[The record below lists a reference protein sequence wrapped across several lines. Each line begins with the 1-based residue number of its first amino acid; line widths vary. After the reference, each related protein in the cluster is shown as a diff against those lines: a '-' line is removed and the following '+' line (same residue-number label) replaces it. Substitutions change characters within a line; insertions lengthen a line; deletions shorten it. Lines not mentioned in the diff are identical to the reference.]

1 MKVKFHTPRH
11 WVKRGASLLPI
22 VFIALILWFPLGSN
36 AIAAGEQAPIER
48 ILPLIGDALV
58 DIGQEKFTDA
68 QDAFTEA
75 NQLWEGVQAENSD
88 LAANVN
94 SALAHANKAVA
105 AAKDDPAAAKKALA
119 AAAKAVNAYA
129 KSASGKTQMTGPD
142 AAATLIPLL
151 EQLTTHIKEGSW
163 SAANAD
169 YRQIDSGWKKI
180 EQPIRGDNVIVYGS
194 LETSMS
200 MIRIALRSDPP
211 RAAQAEAE
219 TAALLQQVKDY
230 ASGKIAKTAA
240 DMSLTLTDAFEVLN
254 QAEADAKAGHAA
266 ESNGQMQA
274 FIRMWPSVEGEVQ
287 LRSAAVYRD
296 IENQMTEA
304 AGYLVSEPPETEKA
318 GEIIAGMKE
327 QLAPILEEASYN
339 AFDAGA
345 ILLREGFEAIL
356 VLAALISYLN
366 KAGHADKRKWI
377 WGGAGMGLLL
387 SAIMALV
394 LTYAVSQAMS
404 GSMREKIEGI
414 SGLAAV
420 LFMLLVGNWLHK
432 KSNIRAWNAFIDK
445 QVGGAL
451 ARGSLWSLFVVS
463 GLSIFRE
470 GAETAIFYV
479 GMAASIDPMQML
491 LGIAVALLLLL
502 ILAVLMIKYSVK
514 LPLRP
519 FFLTASAFIYVL
531 VFRFIGESIHSLQ
544 VATWVPA
551 HSISRSISVNV
562 LGIYPT
568 LETVIPQAALLLY
581 LLIRYTSVYIIGV
594 RRGRTT

>member
-1 MKVKFHTPRH
+1 M
-11 WVKRGASLLPI
+11 LPI
-22 VFIALILWFPLGSN
+22 VFIALMLWLPVGSVVL
-36 AIAAGEQAPIER
+36 AAGEQSSMER

-68 QDAFTEA
+68 QQSLTEA
-75 NQLWEGVQAENSD
+75 SRLWEDVQAKDSD
-88 LAANVN
+88 LTANVN
-94 SALAHANKAVA
+94 SALAHAVKAVA
-105 AAKDDPAAAKKALA
+105 EAKRDPAAAKKALA
-119 AAAKAVNAYA
+119 AAAKAVNAYSKA
-129 KSASGKTQMTGPD
+129 ASSKTQMSGPD

-151 EQLTTHIKEGSW
+151 EQLGAHIKDASW

-180 EQPIRGDNVIVYGS
+180 EQPIRGDNATVYAS

-200 MIRIALRSDPP
+200 MIRIALRTDPP
-211 RAAQAEAE
+211 RAAQAESE

-230 ASGKIAKTAA
+230 ASGKIAHAAA
-240 DMSLTLTDAFEVLN
+240 DTGLTLADAFEVLN
-254 QAEADAKAGHAA
+254 QAEADANAGHAA
-266 ESNGQMQA
+266 EANGQMQT

-287 LRSAAVYRD
+287 LRSATVYRD
-296 IENQMTEA
+296 IENRMTEA
-304 AGYLVSEPPETEKA
+304 AGYLLSDPPETD
-318 GEIIAGMKE
+318 IASTTIAEMKE
-327 QLAPILEEASYN
+327 QLAPMLEDASYN

-377 WGGAGMGLLL
+377 WGGAGTGLLL
-387 SAIMALV
+387 SAIMAVV

-404 GSMREKIEGI
+404 GNMREKIEGL

-432 KSNIRAWNAFIDK
+432 KSNILAWNAFIDK

-479 GMAASIDPMQML
+479 GMAPSIDPMQML
-491 LGIAVALLLLL
+491 LGIAAALVLLG
-502 ILAVLMIKYSVK
+502 ILAVSMIKYSVK

-519 FFLTASAFIYVL
+519 FFLTASAFIYLL
-531 VFRFIGESIHSLQ
+531 VFRFIGESLHSLQ
-544 VATWVPA
+544 VAAWVPA
-551 HSISRSISVNV
+551 HSLPRSISVNV

-568 LETVIPQAALLLY
+568 LETVIPQAALLVY
-581 LLIRYTSVYIIGV
+581 LLIRYRSVFTIGA
-594 RRGRTT
+594 RREGSTKTNLK